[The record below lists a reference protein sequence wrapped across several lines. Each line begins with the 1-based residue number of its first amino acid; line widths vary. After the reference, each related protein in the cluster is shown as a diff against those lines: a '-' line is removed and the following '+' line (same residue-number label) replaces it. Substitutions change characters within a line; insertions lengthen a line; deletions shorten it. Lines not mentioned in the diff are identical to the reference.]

1 MTENTVSVH
10 YILGQIFFY
19 KLIYGIAYPEILA
32 PQDRKNA
39 ILNFILI
46 HDPQYF

>member
-1 MTENTVSVH
+1 MAENTVSVH

-32 PQDRKNA
+32 PQDRKKCHFE
-39 ILNFILI
+39 LYF
-46 HDPQYF
+46 DP